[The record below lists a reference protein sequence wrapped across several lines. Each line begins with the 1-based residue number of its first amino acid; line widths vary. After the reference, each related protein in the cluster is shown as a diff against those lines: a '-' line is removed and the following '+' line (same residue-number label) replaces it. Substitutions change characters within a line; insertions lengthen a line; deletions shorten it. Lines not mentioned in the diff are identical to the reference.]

1 MCSHMPCYTPNCGYQ
16 DDGRSPLEK
25 QNSIKTLR
33 KESPECLT
41 PVRPGEG
48 AGVVALKPAVT
59 MREQR
64 PPIVLGDK
72 VWCPRCTEYV
82 KVVRVTGAAK
92 IVDVDRRT
100 IYNYVKK
107 NKVFAVKVAGSTL
120 RVCTHCLL
128 RENDE
133 PAAAVHEHPLPAK
146 RAVRS

>member
-1 MCSHMPCYTPNCGYQ
+1 MQ
-16 DDGRSPLEK
+16 DSKIRIPG
-25 QNSIKTLR
+25 
-33 KESPECLT
+33 KESLT
-41 PVRPGEG
+41 SVGSNEIID
-48 AGVVALKPAVT
+48 VFALKPIVT

-72 VWCPRCTEYV
+72 VWCPRCREYV
-82 KVVRVTGAAK
+82 KVVRVAGAAK

-107 NKVFAVKVAGSTL
+107 NKVYSVKVAGSTL

-133 PAAAVHEHPLPAK
+133 QPGAANEYSFPAK
-146 RAVRS
+146 RAVQT

>member
-1 MCSHMPCYTPNCGYQ
+1 MPCYTRNCERQ
-16 DDGRSPLEK
+16 DDGQSPLEK
-25 QNSIKTLR
+25 QNSIGTIR
-33 KESPECLT
+33 KESSERLT
-41 PVRPGEG
+41 SVRPGEG
-48 AGVVALKPAVT
+48 AGDVALKLVAT

-82 KVVRVTGAAK
+82 KVVRVTGAAR

-133 PAAAVHEHPLPAK
+133 QAAAVHEPSLPAK
-146 RAVRS
+146 RVAQP